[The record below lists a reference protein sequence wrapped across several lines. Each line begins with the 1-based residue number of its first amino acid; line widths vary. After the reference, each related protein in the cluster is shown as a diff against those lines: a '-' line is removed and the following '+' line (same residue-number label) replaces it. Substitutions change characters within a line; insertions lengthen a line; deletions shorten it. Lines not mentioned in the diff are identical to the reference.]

1 MSAGSIVFSNA
12 IRCGGCGNISSG
24 YLQVAEDGNG
34 VTKCPSCGS
43 TIVQKLEHG
52 FVSQVPPHRFA
63 PSGGRAPYESRYPG
77 LYAQPK
83 HAPKLDLRNFFR
95 LIAHPRHSL
104 SELYLSTDLKYAMF
118 LVVLS
123 TTIYAVVG
131 AAVTSEMSE
140 VIGVG
145 DANAFELL
153 MLAALGWIV
162 AIISFLVFAVVSS
175 IVSHEV
181 FDGRGDK
188 GSTVA
193 LAGYCYPWF
202 VAVTLVLLTIF
213 AAGFGGLELS
223 QVQHWGDSDMERA
236 IAWGAVLLASA
247 VLGLIWLLVL
257 TGRAVSVANDVSVGE
272 GILSAIIGAIA
283 AGLVSLVVGAVM
295 RLPIGL
301 TL

>member
-1 MSAGSIVFSNA
+1 
-12 IRCGGCGNISSG
+12 
-24 YLQVAEDGNG
+24 VAEDGNG

-63 PSGGRAPYESRYPG
+63 PSGGRAPYDSRYPG

-83 HAPKLDLRNFFR
+83 HASKLDLRNLFR

-118 LVVLS
+118 LVAVS

-153 MLAALGWIV
+153 MLVALGWIV
-162 AIISFLVFAVVSS
+162 AILSFLVFAVVSS

-202 VAVTLVLLTIF
+202 VTVTLVLLTIF
-213 AAGFGGLELS
+213 AVGFGGLELS

>member
-1 MSAGSIVFSNA
+1 M
-12 IRCGGCGNISSG
+12 
-24 YLQVAEDGNG
+24 AEDGNG
-34 VTKCPSCGS
+34 ITKCPSCDS

-52 FVSQVPPHRFA
+52 YVSQVPPHRFA
-63 PSGGRAPYESRYPG
+63 PSGGRASHESRYPG

-95 LIAHPRHSL
+95 LIAYPRRSL
-104 SELYLSTDLKYAMF
+104 SELYLSTGLKYAMF
-118 LVVLS
+118 LVILS
-123 TTIYAVVG
+123 TTIYAIVST
-131 AAVTSEMSE
+131 AVTGEMSE

-153 MLAALGWIV
+153 VLGALGWIV

-175 IVSHEV
+175 IVSNEV
-181 FDGRGDK
+181 FGGRGDK

-202 VAVTLVLLTIF
+202 VMVTLVLLTIF
-213 AAGFGGLELS
+213 AVGFSGLELS
-223 QVQHWGDSDMERA
+223 QVQHWGDSEMERA
-236 IAWGAVLLASA
+236 IVWGVVLLASA
-247 VLGLIWLLVL
+247 VLGLTWLLAL
-257 TGRAVSVANDVSVGE
+257 TGMAVSVANDVSGGE
-272 GILSAIIGAIA
+272 GALSAIIGAIA